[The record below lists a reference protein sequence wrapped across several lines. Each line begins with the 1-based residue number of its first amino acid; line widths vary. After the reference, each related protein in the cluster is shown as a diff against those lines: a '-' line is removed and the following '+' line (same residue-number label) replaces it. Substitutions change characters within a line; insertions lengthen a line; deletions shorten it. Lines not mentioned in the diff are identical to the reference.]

1 MFIYRNGQQENI
13 VLDNF
18 EKLNLLIEE
27 WKNSILNERID
38 LCVAIS
44 RKAPR
49 LLEWSLGKQCGDGIP
64 VITELALPF
73 LDMVDYHQ
81 CIVLDEA
88 IYHGTTFEK
97 VLSLLEPANSHW
109 KRLEAKPL
117 VVTTEALSSDV
128 IKSHLSSYNN
138 IIEQNEL
145 PFFVDSVISKF
156 LELGKPYDVEYP
168 IVYIDLKHDITE
180 EMLDSIMVN
189 LSEIES
195 DACHINKDDIHYYKV
210 ENYSHECNKIFFSYT
225 YRTDYRF
232 AHEEY
237 GRMIPDFSKLRF
249 YVRGNRLC
257 IASIA
262 PYTIPEQ
269 FIARNHRMF
278 TGEFED
284 IWEMLYA
291 KVGYGNNEEYEYQK
305 TKSLVMA
312 TNYLLSYGHFLS
324 LKGSLLEALDGYAEK
339 VEFYQDKND
348 LIYLFGEVLAN
359 ALLVKLENVQSF
371 TLNGAAL
378 NLGKSKDAFIPDAYW
393 INYNQQIALDNL
405 RKGQT
410 ENASLMVSS
419 IFSAMHWQV
428 EIPSRKANYEDYSR
442 LRFGESYASI
452 KERLERVSNE
462 SNLLNAIHEN
472 IDQRIDR
479 GSIVPN
485 YVRVEFGIFSS
496 WKRLFRSGENEDVAK
511 DQLLRIVLSIIMD
524 YFNMVG
530 RNYVMRDVL
539 EFILSIVYFAEQ
551 DLEKKILPEK
561 LFGLPLRPSFNLE
574 RYMYEM
580 NVMVDAE
587 EVSILQYAEDNGI
600 LIEDR
605 FKFISIANSAYVEN
619 LSKGCSLDNDMRVA
633 LNKIFSFV
641 SYIDTED
648 RSYSEVL
655 LDLLNGMYY
664 EDSYVSFID
673 LKVKAKNVLR
683 EFILSSI
690 FDEEQ
695 ILECDSWCLMTFFRK
710 VRPIDKILSR
720 DINESFKGELYCYLL
735 SKWHKDEDRETYIY
749 LLSVLNLWYYYHSRK
764 VDQFFDQE
772 IYDIFL
778 SLVDGNNWRFSDGTE
793 CYKWLHFDGS
803 YENVVNVGEDD
814 LRSRLCELLNFKF

>member
-1 MFIYRNGQQENI
+1 MFIYRNEQQESI

-18 EKLNLLIEE
+18 EKLNQLIDE
-27 WKNSILNERID
+27 WKNSILNERIE

-49 LLEWSLGKQCGDGIP
+49 LLEWSLGKQCGGGIP

-73 LDMVDYHQ
+73 LNMVDYHQ
-81 CIVLDEA
+81 CVVLDEA

-97 VLSLLEPANSHW
+97 VLSLLESANSHW

-117 VVTTEALSSDV
+117 VVTTEALNSDV

-168 IVYIDLKHDITE
+168 IVYIDLKYDITE

-195 DACHINKDDIHYYKV
+195 DVCHINKDDIHYYKV

-291 KVGYGNNEEYEYQK
+291 KVGYGNDEEYEYQK

-324 LKGSLLEALDGYAEK
+324 LKESLLKALDGYAEK
-339 VEFYQDKND
+339 VEFYQDKDD

-359 ALLVKLENVQSF
+359 ALLLKLENVKSF
-371 TLNGAAL
+371 VLNGAAL
-378 NLGKSKDAFIPDAYW
+378 NLGKSKDVFIPDTYW
-393 INYNQQIALDNL
+393 VNYNQQIALDNL

-410 ENASLMVSS
+410 ENVALMISS

-511 DQLLRIVLSIIMD
+511 DQLLRIVLSIVMD
-524 YFNMVG
+524 YLNMVG

-580 NVMVDAE
+580 NVMVDGE

-600 LIEDR
+600 LTEDR
-605 FKFISIANSAYVEN
+605 FKYISISENSYVEKMSTGWPLN
-619 LSKGCSLDNDMRVA
+619 YNMHVA
-633 LNKIFSFV
+633 LNRILSLV
-641 SYIDTED
+641 SHIDAEE
-648 RSYSEVL
+648 RSYSQVI
-655 LDLLNGMYY
+655 LDLLNNLYY
-664 EDSYVSFID
+664 DDAYIAYAS
-673 LKVKAKNVLR
+673 LKTQAQKKLEEFVLSNVL
-683 EFILSSI
+683 
-690 FDEEQ
+690 DENKL
-695 ILECDSWCLMTFFRK
+695 LELDSWCLKVFFRK
-710 VRPIDKILSR
+710 VRPLDKVLTVSV
-720 DINESFKGELYCYLL
+720 NNYLKGELYQFLV
-735 SKWHKDEDRETYIY
+735 SKSHNIEDRDAYIY
-749 LLSVLNLWYYYHSRK
+749 MLSVLNLWYYYHLQK

-772 IYDIFL
+772 LYNIFL
-778 SLVDGNNWRFSDGTE
+778 GLVDGNNLHFSDGTLCSE
-793 CYKWLHFDGS
+793 WLYFDGS
-803 YENVVNVGEDD
+803 YKNVVNLDEIE
-814 LRSRLCELLNFKF
+814 LRSRLCELLTLIL